1 MNEERFLPLSRAKR
15 RLIVGIV
22 LLTFVPVLCY
32 LWFKERLG
40 DPDLLASVPA
50 LGPVPVTV
58 VPGVHLLGGLAPAA
72 AYVIESSRG
81 LILIDA
87 GLERDASVLKAQL
100 AALGL
105 DWKRLQAIFL
115 THMHPDHSG
124 GAEHLR
130 ELTGAIIHAGGGD
143 VDVLL
148 SPPLHTPD
156 EQLIA
161 HWPSHSTKV
170 NVRLRQDQTIVIG
183 GVRIHALTTP
193 GHSPGSMCYLVERGQ
208 LRILFSGDVIMT
220 LGGPKVSKSK
230 LTRPLGTYTAY
241 LSPFLGGSAQGFLNT
256 FRKLAALPPPDLVLP
271 GHPRMDQTY
280 RRPAMSQ
287 ERWRALL
294 DDGIREM
301 DRLLAR
307 LSRDGALFLDG
318 APRQVLPGMYYLG
331 DFHGHPVPTWFAG
344 SRLHLIDAPGGP
356 GLGDFV
362 RSRLA
367 QLGASPELPDV
378 VMLTSCAPEAMAGLG
393 ELLAQGGSSVV
404 VGKAGIET
412 VKGLCPR
419 KTVIQAAEE
428 LRGDEWSAVTAI
440 ALPAP
445 GPASIA
451 YLVRCDKKQVLFSGR
466 APAPLNNRLAI
477 KRLVGERD
485 ARQND
490 FALRAALDLL
500 AAHRPDVWLPAAS
513 LLGFNALLYD
523 DDWQELIEENR
534 RFIK

>member
-1 MNEERFLPLSRAKR
+1 
-15 RLIVGIV
+15 
-22 LLTFVPVLCY
+22 
-32 LWFKERLG
+32 
-40 DPDLLASVPA
+40 
-50 LGPVPVTV
+50 
-58 VPGVHLLGGLAPAA
+58 
-72 AYVIESSRG
+72 
-81 LILIDA
+81 
-87 GLERDASVLKAQL
+87 
-100 AALGL
+100 
-105 DWKRLQAIFL
+105 
-115 THMHPDHSG
+115 
-124 GAEHLR
+124 
-130 ELTGAIIHAGGGD
+130 
-143 VDVLL
+143 
-148 SPPLHTPD
+148 
-156 EQLIA
+156 
-161 HWPSHSTKV
+161 
-170 NVRLRQDQTIVIG
+170 
-183 GVRIHALTTP
+183 
-193 GHSPGSMCYLVERGQ
+193 
-208 LRILFSGDVIMT
+208 
-220 LGGPKVSKSK
+220 
-230 LTRPLGTYTAY
+230 
-241 LSPFLGGSAQGFLNT
+241 
-256 FRKLAALPPPDLVLP
+256 
-271 GHPRMDQTY
+271 
-280 RRPAMSQ
+280 
-287 ERWRALL
+287 
-294 DDGIREM
+294 
-301 DRLLAR
+301 
-307 LSRDGALFLDG
+307 
-318 APRQVLPGMYYLG
+318 
-331 DFHGHPVPTWFAG
+331 
-344 SRLHLIDAPGGP
+344 
-356 GLGDFV
+356 
-362 RSRLA
+362 
-367 QLGASPELPDV
+367 